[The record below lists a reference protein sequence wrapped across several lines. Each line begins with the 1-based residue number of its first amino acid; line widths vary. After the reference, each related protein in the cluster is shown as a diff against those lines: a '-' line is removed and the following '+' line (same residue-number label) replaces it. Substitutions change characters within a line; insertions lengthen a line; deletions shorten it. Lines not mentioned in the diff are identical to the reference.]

1 MSFRA
6 TYIPWTQKYRP
17 KSLLEVVGNDE
28 AKRKILEWIQTWEK
42 GIPEKR
48 AILIYGP
55 PGIGKTS
62 TIEALAN
69 DLNMELIISDA
80 STYRTEE
87 AVKRTAGRASQA
99 GSIFGKKKIIVF
111 DEVDGVS
118 GTADTG
124 GLREIIDVIKN
135 TRVPVVLIAN
145 DAWDPRLASLR
156 NLCELIEFKRL
167 SVHDVA
173 RYLQKICLK
182 EGISAEDKAL
192 KFIAERSSGDLRSAI
207 NDLQALAQGKTKLTY
222 EDVAWLA
229 PRDRKEQ
236 IFNVLRMIFY
246 AKNSATAK
254 SAVNMAD
261 VDLDMLFEWIYENAP
276 YHIKNPLEFAAVMDM
291 LAKADIYRGRINK
304 TQNWAFLRYVIDLM
318 TAGVAA
324 SWSKKTTGWIPFRF
338 PERIRTASMKKEEK
352 GLLEEIGRKIGK
364 KCHISS
370 ARAVKE
376 VLPYLRIIL
385 WNNPKMGREIA
396 KWFDLNEEMLTYI
409 AGEKL
414 PSSAKF

>member
-1 MSFRA
+1 MSSRV

-17 KSLLEVVGNDE
+17 KTLSEVIGNEE
-28 AKRKILEWIQTWEK
+28 AKRKILEWIRKWEK
-42 GIPEKR
+42 GVPEKR

-55 PGIGKTS
+55 PGTGKTS

-69 DLNMELIISDA
+69 DLNMELIMSDA

-99 GSIFGKKKIIVF
+99 GSIFGKKKLIVF

-118 GTADTG
+118 GTADAG
-124 GLREIIDVIKN
+124 GLREIIDVIKS

-156 NLCELIEFKRL
+156 SLCELIEFKRL
-167 SVHDVA
+167 SIPEVA
-173 RYLQKICLK
+173 KYLQRICLR

-229 PRDRKEQ
+229 TRDRKEE

-246 AKNSATAK
+246 AKNSAMAK

-276 YHIKNPLEFAAVMDM
+276 YHIKNPLELAAVMDM

-324 SWSKKTTGWIPFRF
+324 SWSKKAVGWVPFRF
-338 PERIRTASMKKEEK
+338 PERIRAASATKEERA
-352 GLLEEIGRKIGK
+352 LLGEIGRKIGK

-370 ARAVKE
+370 TRAIKE
-376 VLPYLRIIL
+376 ILPYLRIIL
-385 WNNPKMGREIA
+385 WNNPKMGKGIA
-396 KWFDLNEEMLTYI
+396 KWLDLDKEMLTYI
-409 AGEKL
+409 TEGKF
-414 PSSAKF
+414 SSSPKS